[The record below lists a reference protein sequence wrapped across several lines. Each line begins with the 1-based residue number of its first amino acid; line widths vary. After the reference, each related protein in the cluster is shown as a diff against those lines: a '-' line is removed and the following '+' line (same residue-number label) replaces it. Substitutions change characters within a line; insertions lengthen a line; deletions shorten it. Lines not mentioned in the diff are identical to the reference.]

1 MTKTVDEYL
10 ERLDAALGAV
20 PYATAREIRAGV
32 EEELR
37 SLDPTEADERMR
49 ELGDPADIA
58 AAAAAGSLRETP
70 VTPSWA
76 ADGATAP
83 PWTPGRTRANGTA
96 SPVYVVLTGLAI
108 AVGLWVVP
116 IAGWI
121 AGIVL
126 LWSSVVWRRWE
137 KVVATVVPV
146 AAAGV
151 LAAVLTVLAAV
162 EEQQRTTA
170 YRSELQ
176 ADEFHAPGIDEFA
189 AGNPFVPATYDLLW
203 TAPLVIGLLNLAI
216 GVWLLVVAFRRGL
229 APVSPGR
236 IRAAGGDGVSA
247 MTGIG
252 AAMLVTGL
260 LGALAVLA
268 VTRNP
273 IGAGAWLLLAVAGL
287 VLLVARAVSRR

>member
-10 ERLDAALGAV
+10 ERLDAALGAL
-20 PYATAREIRAGV
+20 PYATAREIRAGI

-37 SLDPTEADERMR
+37 SLDATDADERMR

-58 AAAAAGSLRETP
+58 SAATGTLGEAP
-70 VTPSWA
+70 VLPSWA

-83 PWTPGRTRANGTA
+83 PWAPEPTRANGTA
-96 SPVYVVLTGLAI
+96 SPVYVALTGLAI

-137 KVVATVVPV
+137 KVVATVVPL

-151 LAAVLTVLAAV
+151 LAAVLAVLAAA

-170 YRSELQ
+170 FRSELQ

-189 AGNPFVPATYDLLW
+189 AGNPFVPATYDLIW
-203 TAPLVIGLLNLAI
+203 TAPIGIGLLNLAI
-216 GVWLLVVAFRRGL
+216 GVWLLVVAFRREL

-236 IRAAGGDGVSA
+236 ARAAGGVSA
-247 MTGIG
+247 LTGIG
-252 AAMLVTGL
+252 AAMLIAGL
-260 LGALAVLA
+260 LGALASFS

-273 IGAGAWLLLAVAGL
+273 IGVGVWALLAVAGL